1 MYGYDTKND
10 CPSFLKKKEI
20 FSETI
25 GVIYDSMWKLREEID
40 YDDLTYH
47 FKGKEYTWNKL

>member
-1 MYGYDTKND
+1 MYGYDTEKD

-25 GVIYDSMWKLREEID
+25 GEIYDSILKLREETD

-47 FKGKEYTWNKL
+47 FKGKKCT

>member
-47 FKGKEYTWNKL
+47 FKGKEYTWNKF